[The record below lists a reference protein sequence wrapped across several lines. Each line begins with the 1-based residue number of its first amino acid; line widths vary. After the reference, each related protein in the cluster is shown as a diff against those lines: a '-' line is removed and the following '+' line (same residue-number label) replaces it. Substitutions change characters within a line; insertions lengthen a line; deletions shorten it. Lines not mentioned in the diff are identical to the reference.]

1 MPGKD
6 PKTRMNVKLDLSH
19 LTVDLL
25 EIDLVELTILHDAL
39 ANYVET
45 LFPQVAEALAAGTPL
60 DDALEGL
67 DENEAFRIHTIVER
81 LYDKIERP
89 LTILEEEADLQAE
102 EGNDGERVRIVLE
115 SAEEAGIIH
124 SGAKALGEQVGRA
137 LDAST
142 LPYPDA
148 ERLIREFASW
158 FDPDDIPEYPYY
170 IEMEVADARII
181 AQLAERVQAH
191 APTDEMAQ
199 LLKVMSA
206 AASAEPDEDE

>member
-1 MPGKD
+1 
-6 PKTRMNVKLDLSH
+6 MNVKLDLSH

-25 EIDLVELTILHDAL
+25 ELDLVELSVLHDAL

-45 LFPQVAEALAAGTPL
+45 LFPQVAEALAEGTSL
-60 DDALEGL
+60 DDAIEGL
-67 DENEAFRIHTIVER
+67 DENDAFRIHTLVER

-102 EGNDGERVRIVLE
+102 EAEDGKRVRIVLG
-115 SAEEAGIIH
+115 SAEEAALIH
-124 SGAKALGEQVGRA
+124 QAARALSDQVGRA
-137 LDAST
+137 LDASDI
-142 LPYPDA
+142 PYPDA
-148 ERLIREFASW
+148 ERLVREFASW

-191 APTDEMAQ
+191 APTDQMAQ
-199 LLKVMSA
+199 LLKVMAA
-206 AASAEPDEDE
+206 AASVETDED

>member
-1 MPGKD
+1 
-6 PKTRMNVKLDLSH
+6 MNVKLDLSH
-19 LTVDLL
+19 LTIDLT

-45 LFPQVAEALAAGTPL
+45 LFPAVAEALAAGTSM
-60 DDALEGL
+60 DDAVDGL
-67 DENEAFRIHTIVER
+67 DENDAFRIRTIVER

-102 EGNDGERVRIVLE
+102 EDADGIRVRIVLASE
-115 SAEEAGIIH
+115 DEAGLIH
-124 SGAKALGEQVGRA
+124 EAAKSLGDQVGRA
-137 LDAST
+137 LDASD

-148 ERLIREFASW
+148 ERLVREFASW

-191 APTDEMAQ
+191 APTEQMAQ
-199 LLKVMSA
+199 LIKVMSA
-206 AASAEPDEDE
+206 AATVETDEL

>member
-1 MPGKD
+1 
-6 PKTRMNVKLDLSH
+6 MNVKLDLSH

-25 EIDLVELTILHDAL
+25 ELDLVELSILHDAL
-39 ANYVET
+39 AAYVET
-45 LFPQVAEALAAGTPL
+45 QFPEVAEALANGTPL
-60 DDALEGL
+60 DDAIEGL
-67 DENEAFRIHTIVER
+67 DENDAFRIHTIVER

-89 LTILEEEADLQAE
+89 LTILEEEADLQAA
-102 EGNDGERVRIVLE
+102 EGEDGVRVRIILE
-115 SAEEAGIIH
+115 SEAEAGVIH
-124 SGAKALGEQVGRA
+124 EAAKALGDQVGRA
-137 LDAST
+137 LDASS

-148 ERLIREFASW
+148 ERLVREFASW

-191 APTDEMAQ
+191 APTEQMAQ

-206 AASAEPDEDE
+206 AAAVETDEE

>member
-1 MPGKD
+1 
-6 PKTRMNVKLDLSH
+6 MNVKLDLSH
-19 LTVDLL
+19 LTADLL
-25 EIDLVELTILHDAL
+25 EVDLVELTILHDAL

-45 LFPQVAEALAAGTPL
+45 LFPTVAEALAAGTPL
-60 DDALEGL
+60 DDAVEGL
-67 DENEAFRIHTIVER
+67 DENDAFRIHTIVER

-102 EGNDGERVRIVLE
+102 EGEDGVRVRIVLE
-115 SAEEAGIIH
+115 SAEEAGLIH
-124 SGAKALGEQVGRA
+124 GAAKALGEQVGRA
-137 LDAST
+137 LEASD

-148 ERLIREFASW
+148 ERLVQEFASW

-191 APTDEMAQ
+191 APTEQMGQ
-199 LLKVMSA
+199 LLKVMKA
-206 AASAEPDEDE
+206 AAAVETDED